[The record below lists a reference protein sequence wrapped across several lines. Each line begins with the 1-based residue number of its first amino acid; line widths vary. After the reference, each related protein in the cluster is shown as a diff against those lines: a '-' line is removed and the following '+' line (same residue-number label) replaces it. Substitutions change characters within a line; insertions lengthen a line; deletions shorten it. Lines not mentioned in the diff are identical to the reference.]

1 MKADDLDLMEVKD
14 NFRKVKAQLAAGE
27 IVNDYYHYAA

>member
-1 MKADDLDLMEVKD
+1 MKSDDLDPIEVKE

-27 IVNDYYHYAA
+27 IVNDYY